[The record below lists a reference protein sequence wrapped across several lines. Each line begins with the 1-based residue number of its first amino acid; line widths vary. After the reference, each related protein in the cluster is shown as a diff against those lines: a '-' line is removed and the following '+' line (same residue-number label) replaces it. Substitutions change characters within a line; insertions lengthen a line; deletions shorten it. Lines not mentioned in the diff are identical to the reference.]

1 MKRNILIL
9 FLIFISGQIAIAQEH
24 ILDRLI
30 KDYAK
35 KENAILRE
43 MDRTTL
49 LEPIEKAIRMDS
61 TKLDADIEK
70 LYTEYP
76 FDKVTIL
83 TLKESPKDVW
93 SEFAEDVKAYND
105 DENYKTLLKIKK
117 DGLVDI
123 ITKKGE
129 SFASELFLIIQKTD
143 DVAIVKI
150 EGRLKESD
158 IEELT
163 EQYK

>member
-9 FLIFISGQIAIAQEH
+9 FLIFISGQVATAQEH

-30 KDYAK
+30 KDYVK

-61 TKLDADIEK
+61 TKSDADIEK

-83 TLKESPKDVW
+83 TLKESPKDIW
-93 SEFAEDVKAYND
+93 SQFAEDVKAYND

-117 DGLVDI
+117 DGLVNI

-129 SFASELFLIIQKTD
+129 SFVSELFLIIQKTD

>member
-9 FLIFISGQIAIAQEH
+9 FLIFISGQIATAQEH

-43 MDRTTL
+43 MDRATL

-61 TKLDADIEK
+61 TKSDADIEK

-83 TLKESPKDVW
+83 TLKESPKYIW
-93 SEFAEDVKAYND
+93 SEFAEDAKAYND

-117 DGLVDI
+117 DGLVNI

-129 SFASELFLIIQKTD
+129 SFVSELFLIIQKTD

-158 IEELT
+158 IEELI